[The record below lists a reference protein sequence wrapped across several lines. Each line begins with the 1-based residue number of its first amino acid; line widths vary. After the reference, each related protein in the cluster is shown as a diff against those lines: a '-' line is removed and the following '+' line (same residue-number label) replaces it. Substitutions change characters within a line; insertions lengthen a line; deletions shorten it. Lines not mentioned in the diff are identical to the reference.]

1 MVALASG
8 FGGRGGAARSGSPS
22 TPWAVGQPLQPAS
35 PSAGCRFAIQLSP
48 AAPSG
53 RLSCTTKTLKQG
65 RRARGAPSRC
75 RLSLWASWVR
85 WDGRQLRR
93 WRGARSWCSWSCLP
107 GLAGLARASAC
118 HRTAWC
124 SHSTPLAIAR
134 QRSLAALGSPR
145 RRRRL
150 PPHCRLLSDLPLQ
163 GSRGRRSTFAT
174 SMLRCQALSVGRPGA
189 GIAARPLRSAA
200 ARPQRCLVVAAAPPD
215 GGSGQPPSS
224 RRPASR
230 LEPLPAAEQLGS
242 SPRLGG
248 AAPHSSGH
256 HGAHGAGAA
265 AAPAHP
271 KASQAPVEPGSWE
284 DWQRYFYEMDDVV
297 NELESLYSEQEEAV
311 AREDYRAAAALKAQR
326 EVRQGYRGLSWLS
339 C

>member
-1 MVALASG
+1 MGLMGPLGWPAAAQVARCSVLVQLELPARPCRPCQALWLLPTCLVFVSSASG
-8 FGGRGGAARSGSPS
+8 DRPPAQLGRPGLAAPPP
-22 TPWAVGQPLQPAS
+22 TP
-35 PSAGCRFAIQLSP
+35 P
-48 AAPSG
+48 AAP
-53 RLSCTTKTLKQG
+53 
-65 RRARGAPSRC
+65 
-75 RLSLWASWVR
+75 
-85 WDGRQLRR
+85 
-93 WRGARSWCSWSCLP
+93 
-107 GLAGLARASAC
+107 
-118 HRTAWC
+118 
-124 SHSTPLAIAR
+124 
-134 QRSLAALGSPR
+134 
-145 RRRRL
+145 
-150 PPHCRLLSDLPLQ
+150 PHLLSDSPLQ
-163 GSRGRRSTFAT
+163 GSRGRRSTFDT

-200 ARPQRCLVVAAAPPD
+200 ARPQPCLVVAAAPPD

-242 SPRLGG
+242 SPRLGS

-265 AAPAHP
+265 AAAHP

-326 EVRQGYRGLSWLS
+326 EVRQGYRGLWWLS
-339 C
+339 S